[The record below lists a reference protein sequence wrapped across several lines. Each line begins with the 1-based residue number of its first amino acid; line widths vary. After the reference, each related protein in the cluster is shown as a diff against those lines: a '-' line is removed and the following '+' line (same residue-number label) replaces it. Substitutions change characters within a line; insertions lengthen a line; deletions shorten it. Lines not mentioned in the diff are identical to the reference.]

1 MRRAFALLPFLLV
14 PLSGVCQ
21 TFEQPTCSIYNVP
34 PTGPF
39 GFTDG
44 DPQQHINGEHF
55 DTGSQSGT
63 CTYSG
68 GYTNA
73 NTPVPCSV
81 VCKTSIV
88 DTAADTG
95 VTVPFT
101 HVIATAPVIGIAE
114 SNGAQISCNSQFVMA
129 VRSCIGSCAFGVTIS
144 GVGPNGFGGSI
155 AFSPPTTPLWTGKVH
170 QNTNTCDAKNEPVC
184 ILDPLTEPPPNSEDG
199 YWSWDNTT
207 CSWTWHRLG
216 STPIIIDTDGKGFHL
231 TSAAG
236 GIRWD
241 FYANHHPIQI
251 AWTEAG
257 STNGWLA
264 LPNADG
270 QITSA
275 RQLFSNVAS
284 QATGADSD
292 LNGFRALA
300 TYDTNGDGVIDA
312 KDNPWWGQLRVWID
326 TNHDGVSQPNELHT
340 LPSLGITSI
349 ALAYTSSPKT
359 DRFGN
364 QYRLKGTLKGDQ
376 RDQVDRVIY
385 DVTLV
390 TAKGTATASAVRQ

>member
-1 MRRAFALLPFLLV
+1 MKRAPALLPLLLLF
-14 PLSGVCQ
+14 PLSGACQ
-21 TFEQPTCSIYNVP
+21 FVQPTCSTYNN

-44 DPQQHINGEHF
+44 DSQQHFNGEHF

-63 CTYSG
+63 CSYTG

-73 NTPVPCSV
+73 NTPVACGV
-81 VCKTSIV
+81 TCKTSYV
-88 DTAADTG
+88 ATVADTG
-95 VTVPFT
+95 VTLPYT
-101 HVIATAPVIGIAE
+101 HEVSSFPVLGIATSG
-114 SNGAQISCNSQFVMA
+114 GAQVSCNAQFVMS
-129 VRSCIGSCAFGVTIS
+129 VRSCIGSCSFSVSIS
-144 GVGPNGFGGSI
+144 GSSPQGIGGSI
-155 AFSPPTTPLWTGKVH
+155 SYSPPTTPLWTGTNH
-170 QNTNTCDAKNEPVC
+170 QYSNTCDAKNEPVC
-184 ILDPLTEPPPNSEDG
+184 ILDPDTEPPPQSEDG

-207 CSWTWHRLG
+207 CAWTWHRLG

-236 GIRWD
+236 GILWD
-241 FYANHHPIQI
+241 FYANHHRVKI

-264 LPNADG
+264 MPDAKG

-284 QATGADSD
+284 QASGSDSE

-300 TYDTNGDGVIDA
+300 AYDTNGDGLIDA
-312 KDNPWWGQLRVWID
+312 KDNPWWGQMRVWID
-326 TNHDGVSQPNELHT
+326 ANHDGISQTNELHT
-340 LPSLGITSI
+340 LDSLGITSI
-349 ALAYTSSPKT
+349 SLAYATSPKT
-359 DRFGN
+359 DQFGN
-364 QYRLKGTLKGDQ
+364 QFKLKGKVTAVPGDI
-376 RDQVDRVIY
+376 VKRVIY

-390 TAKGTATASAVRQ
+390 TAK